1 MGRKRKIPKES
12 KTLKYLYFIKVNFH
26 GKDVLKF
33 GISNNYIRRFTE
45 YNNSQTVGYIKEV
58 LHIFKSNYPKRIES
72 MLKWYMTS
80 ITKPIYKQEYYELSN
95 YETTL
100 IKAKEIAERFNI
112 KLKEIDL
119 MENEYG
125 FTYGREI
132 DIEKCK

>member
-1 MGRKRKIPKES
+1 MGRKRKIPLES
-12 KTLKYLYFIKVNFH
+12 KSLKYLYFIIVNFH

-45 YNNSQTVGYIKEV
+45 YNNSDTVGYIKEV

-80 ITKPIYKQEYYELSN
+80 ITKPIYKQEYYELE
-95 YETTL
+95 YFETCL
-100 IKAKEIAERFNI
+100 NKAFEIAENFNI

-119 MENEYG
+119 RENDYG
-125 FTYGREI
+125 FSYKKES
-132 DIEKCK
+132 